1 MNKLKST
8 NLASKL
14 LTLISSTK
22 ETREALNIV
31 PTFTTRLQA
40 ALTLGVSRKQIDKVA
55 KELEQEGKIRFG
67 DTMND
72 KYYELLPAKEDPDGS
87 AK

>member
-1 MNKLKST
+1 MNKLKYTS
-8 NLASKL
+8 LASKL
-14 LTLISSTK
+14 LTLISTTK

-40 ALTLGVSRKQIDKVA
+40 ALTLSVSRKQIDKAA
-55 KELEQEGKIRFG
+55 KELEKEGKIRFG

-72 KYYELLPAKEDPDGS
+72 KYYELLPEQNDI
-87 AK
+87 